1 MFAWILCDSVW
12 KWMETPSNV
21 SNQFDIPIWS
31 QNSMWRHY
39 VQVFIRF
46 KAVGWKHTFTRFI
59 RISFFT
65 ELQIIRLTSG
75 WKLSYWH
82 GPSLSN
88 QRCWAWTVRWCVKE
102 SSATLSLV
110 LATLLPHST
119 ILTSRIRKWWHAP
132 LGLFR
137 DDFSTS
143 TWNVDQRW
151 RKGKRTLQW
160 IHRFPL
166 FLENLQTLNAILFR
180 HFHYP
185 V

>member
-1 MFAWILCDSVW
+1 MWCENVHGTIKSYTTTRQ
-12 KWMETPSNV
+12 KWEDYSARIQRGEYNV
-21 SNQFDIPIWS
+21 SVMKINEDW
-31 QNSMWRHY
+31 
-39 VQVFIRF
+39 
-46 KAVGWKHTFTRFI
+46 
-59 RISFFT
+59 
-65 ELQIIRLTSG
+65 LTVHH
-75 WKLSYWH
+75 WH
-82 GPSLSN
+82 GLSLSN

-110 LATLLPHST
+110 LQRWLPHST
-119 ILTSRIRKWWHAP
+119 ILTSRIWKRWHAP

-166 FLENLQTLNAILFR
+166 FLENLQTLNAVLFR
-180 HFHYP
+180 NFHYP